1 MQFQRIQLNQPLI
14 HGFLDR
20 VEIDSV
26 GLIRVVGW
34 SKRTAG
40 SAPVIGLDQL
50 QLPLLQTY
58 RVSRPDVESA
68 SVSQYPKGSAKFRT
82 AVKVGLKLLN
92 RGTSDANARE
102 DPGVQDEGLAD
113 NEAGLV
119 YEYTVP
125 KAFYGRSAHTLS
137 LEVPNLVALTFEIDV
152 SFTEP
157 HYRLLFDSEAVL
169 KRDEIYGAGPP
180 NTQLHPDIRALAAKF
195 SAPLVDYGCGSGA
208 LVSALNASG
217 VPCRGLE
224 LAGSPASV
232 LLPPALRHL
241 VTFYDGRFPSP
252 IETASARTVFC
263 SEVLEHIPDYDAAI
277 QDMAR
282 IATERV
288 VITVPDCSAIPLG
301 SRHQLVPWHLLEGT
315 HVNFFTQSSLERVL
329 RPYFREISFGRV
341 CPCLLNDTDFYV
353 SIAACCSK

>member
-14 HGFLDR
+14 DSFLDR

-34 SKRTAG
+34 SKRTG
-40 SAPVIGLDQL
+40 NAPGCPPLIRLDEV
-50 QLPLLQTY
+50 QLPFLQTY

-68 SVSQYPKGSAKFRT
+68 
-82 AVKVGLKLLN
+82 
-92 RGTSDANARE
+92 
-102 DPGVQDEGLAD
+102 EGLTG
-113 NEAGLV
+113 NQAGIV
-119 YEYTVP
+119 YEYTIP
-125 KAFYGRSAHTLS
+125 MALYGRSPRMLS
-137 LEVPNLVALTFEIDV
+137 LEISNLVALKFETGV
-152 SFTEP
+152 SFAEP
-157 HYRLLFDSEAVL
+157 HYRLLLDSQTVL
-169 KRDEIYGAGPP
+169 RRDEIYGAGPP
-180 NTQLHPDIRALAAKF
+180 NAQLHPDIQTFAAKLE
-195 SAPLVDYGCGSGA
+195 PPVVDYGCGSGA
-208 LVSALNASG
+208 LLSTLNASG
-217 VPCRGLE
+217 IPCRGLE

-277 QDMAR
+277 RDMAR
-282 IATERV
+282 ISTHNV
-288 VITVPDCSAIPLG
+288 VITVPDCSAIALG

-329 RPYFREISFGRV
+329 RPYFKSISFARV

-353 SIAACCSK
+353 STVAYCSK